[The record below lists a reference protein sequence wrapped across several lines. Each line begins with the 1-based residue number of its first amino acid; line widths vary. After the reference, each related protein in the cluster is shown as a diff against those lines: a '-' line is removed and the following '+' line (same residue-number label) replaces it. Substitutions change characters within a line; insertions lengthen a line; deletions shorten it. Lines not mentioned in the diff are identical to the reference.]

1 MRGPEFLNLT
11 GARRTP
17 YIAQSEAAECG
28 LACIA
33 MVAGFHGYETDLGA
47 LRQRF
52 AFSLKGATL
61 KQLMQV
67 AEAIGFNTRPLRGE
81 VEDLAQAA
89 LPAVLHWDLNH
100 FVVLTKVSTGLT
112 GERYHIHDPARGSL
126 TLGRDEVSRRFTGVL
141 LELLKSETFRPVMEK
156 NRLKIA
162 QLWTQMSGLWPNL
175 SQIFWLSL
183 VLQLIA
189 LASPFYM
196 QIAID
201 TVFPSFDAGLLKVL
215 ALGFAGLAVIQ
226 FATSWTRSLVLLTL
240 NNALSYQV
248 IVNLFRHLVRLPL
261 PWFEKRHVGDV
272 ISRFGSTQPIT
283 NLLSQGLIA
292 SLIDGIM
299 ALITLAL
306 MFVYAPVLSL
316 LAIGALLLY
325 IGLRLAFLQAMKLRN
340 VNVITANAQ
349 ESSTFIETVRG
360 IAAIKAFGQDAN
372 RQRLWQKK
380 KAEAVNAN
388 IKLGRLTAGFD
399 AGNQLVV
406 GLENVLF
413 VYIAIGMALEAKL
426 TVGMIFA
433 YQAYKRQFLD
443 AGIRLVEQ
451 AINYNL
457 LQVHLSRIS
466 DIALSKPEELSLTH
480 FDRSGPQAER
490 KIPAIELRNVR
501 FSYGMGEPEILKG
514 VSLRIEPGESIALI
528 GPSGGGK
535 TTLMKI
541 MMGLLKP
548 TYGEVLIDGQ
558 PLEAYGLARWRAQI
572 GSVAQDDQL
581 FSGTIAEN
589 IAFFDP
595 EPDME
600 RIEEAARIACIAED
614 IDRLPMRY
622 QTLVGDMGSVFSGGQ
637 KQRILLARAV
647 YGAPAALF
655 FDEGTSHLDNQ
666 KQDEVLAAIHRLDV
680 LTVMV
685 AHRSSALAHCSRAL
699 PVFDGIVGRELRLH
713 RAGELEKEKKD
724 VEET

>member
-1 MRGPEFLNLT
+1 MQGPEFLNLT

-33 MVAGFHGYETDLGA
+33 MVAAFHGYETDLGT

-52 AFSLKGATL
+52 SFSLKGATL
-61 KQLMQV
+61 KQLMEV
-67 AEAIGFNTRPLRGE
+67 AEAIGFNSRPLRGE
-81 VEDLAQAA
+81 IDDLAEVQ

-100 FVVLTKVSTGLT
+100 FVVLTKVSKGFG
-112 GERYHIHDPARGSL
+112 GERYHIHDPGRGAL
-126 TLGRDEVSRRFTGVL
+126 VVGREELSRRFTGIV
-141 LELLKSETFRPVMEK
+141 LELLKSETFRPVIEQNK
-156 NRLKIA
+156 LKIT
-162 QLWTQMSGLWPNL
+162 QLWTSMNGLWPSL
-175 SQIFWLSL
+175 RQIFLLSL
-183 VLQLIA
+183 VLQLAA
-189 LASPFYM
+189 LAAPFYM

-215 ALGFAGLAVIQ
+215 ALGFAGLALIQ

-261 PWFEKRHVGDV
+261 PWFEKRHVGDI

-283 NLLSQGLIA
+283 AQLSQGLIA

-299 ALITLAL
+299 ALITLSL

-316 LAIGALLLY
+316 LAIGALLAY

-349 ESSTFIETVRG
+349 ENSTFIETIRG
-360 IAAIKAFGQDAN
+360 IAAIKAFGQEGN

-413 VYIAIGMALEAKL
+413 VYLAIGMAFDAKI
-426 TVGMIFA
+426 TVGMLFA

-466 DIALSKPEELSLTH
+466 DIALSKPENLAITH
-480 FDRSGPQAER
+480 TGYDDTGQRH
-490 KIPAIELRNVR
+490 IPSIELRNVR
-501 FSYGMGEPEILKG
+501 FSYGVGEPEILKG
-514 VSLRIEPGESIALI
+514 INLRIEPGESVALV

-581 FSGTIAEN
+581 FAGTIAEN

-595 EPDME
+595 EPDMA
-600 RIEEAARIACIAED
+600 RIEEAARTACIADD

-647 YGAPAALF
+647 YGQPTTLF

-666 KQDEVLAAIHRLDV
+666 KQDEVLAAIHGLDV
-680 LTVMV
+680 SAVMV
-685 AHRSSALAHCSRAL
+685 AHRSSALAQCNRAIT
-699 PVFDGIVGRELRLH
+699 VFDGIVGKELL
-713 RAGELEKEKKD
+713 LEGAATNEGND
-724 VEET
+724 L

>member
-1 MRGPEFLNLT
+1 MQGPEFLNLT

-33 MVAGFHGYETDLGA
+33 MVAAFHGYETDLGT

-52 AFSLKGATL
+52 SFSLKGATL
-61 KQLMQV
+61 KQLMEV
-67 AEAIGFNTRPLRGE
+67 AEAIGFNSRPLRGE
-81 VEDLAQAA
+81 IDDLAEVQ

-100 FVVLTKVSTGLT
+100 FVVLTKVSKGFG
-112 GERYHIHDPARGSL
+112 GERYHIHDPGRGAL
-126 TLGRDEVSRRFTGVL
+126 VVGREELSRRFTGIV
-141 LELLKSETFRPVMEK
+141 LELLKSETFRPVIEQNK
-156 NRLKIA
+156 LKIT
-162 QLWTQMSGLWPNL
+162 QLWTSMNGLWPSL
-175 SQIFWLSL
+175 RQIFLLSL
-183 VLQLIA
+183 VLQLAA
-189 LASPFYM
+189 LAAPFYM

-215 ALGFAGLAVIQ
+215 ALGFAGLALIQ

-261 PWFEKRHVGDV
+261 PWFEKRHVGDI

-283 NLLSQGLIA
+283 AQLSQGLIA

-299 ALITLAL
+299 ALITLSL

-316 LAIGALLLY
+316 LAIGALLAY

-349 ESSTFIETVRG
+349 ENSTFIETIRG
-360 IAAIKAFGQDAN
+360 IAAIKAFGQEGN

-413 VYIAIGMALEAKL
+413 VYLAIGMAFDAKI
-426 TVGMIFA
+426 TVGMLFA

-466 DIALSKPEELSLTH
+466 DIALSKPENLAITH
-480 FDRSGPQAER
+480 AGYGDTGQRH
-490 KIPAIELRNVR
+490 IPSIELRNVR
-501 FSYGMGEPEILKG
+501 FSYGVGEPEILKG
-514 VSLRIEPGESIALI
+514 ITLRIEPGESVALV

-581 FSGTIAEN
+581 FAGTIAEN

-595 EPDME
+595 EPDMA
-600 RIEEAARIACIAED
+600 RIEAAARTACIAED

-647 YGAPAALF
+647 HGQPAALF

-666 KQDEVLAAIHRLDV
+666 KQGQVLGA
-680 LTVMV
+680 MPP
-685 AHRSSALAHCSRAL
+685 AL
-699 PVFDGIVGRELRLH
+699 PQ
-713 RAGELEKEKKD
+713 
-724 VEET
+724 

>member
-1 MRGPEFLNLT
+1 MMQGPEFLNLT

-33 MVAGFHGYETDLGA
+33 MVAAFHGYETDLGT

-52 AFSLKGATL
+52 SFSLKGATL
-61 KQLMQV
+61 KQLMEV
-67 AEAIGFNTRPLRGE
+67 AEAIGFNSRPLRGE
-81 VEDLAQAA
+81 IDDLAEVQ

-100 FVVLTKVSTGLT
+100 FVVLTKVSKGFG
-112 GERYHIHDPARGSL
+112 GERYHIHDPGRGAL
-126 TLGRDEVSRRFTGVL
+126 VVGREELSRRFTGIV
-141 LELLKSETFRPVMEK
+141 LELLKSETFRPVIEQNK
-156 NRLKIA
+156 LKIT
-162 QLWTQMSGLWPNL
+162 QLWTSMNGLWPSL
-175 SQIFWLSL
+175 RQIFLLSL
-183 VLQLIA
+183 VLQLAA
-189 LASPFYM
+189 LAAPFYM

-215 ALGFAGLAVIQ
+215 ALGFAGLALIQ

-261 PWFEKRHVGDV
+261 PWFEKRHVGDI

-283 NLLSQGLIA
+283 AQLSQGLIA

-299 ALITLAL
+299 ALITLSL

-316 LAIGALLLY
+316 LAIGALLAY

-349 ESSTFIETVRG
+349 ENSTFIETIRG
-360 IAAIKAFGQDAN
+360 IAAIKAFGQEGN

-413 VYIAIGMALEAKL
+413 VYLAIGMAFDAKI
-426 TVGMIFA
+426 TVGMLFA

-466 DIALSKPEELSLTH
+466 DIALSKPENLAITH
-480 FDRSGPQAER
+480 TGYDDTGQRH
-490 KIPAIELRNVR
+490 IPSIELRNVR
-501 FSYGMGEPEILKG
+501 FSYGVGEPEILKG
-514 VSLRIEPGESIALI
+514 INLRIEPGESVALV

-581 FSGTIAEN
+581 FAGTIAEN

-595 EPDME
+595 EPDMA
-600 RIEEAARIACIAED
+600 RIEEAARTACIADD

-647 YGAPAALF
+647 YGQPTTLF

-666 KQDEVLAAIHRLDV
+666 KQDEVLAAIHGLDV
-680 LTVMV
+680 SAVMV
-685 AHRSSALAHCSRAL
+685 AHRSSALAQCNRAIT
-699 PVFDGIVGRELRLH
+699 VFDGIVGKELL
-713 RAGELEKEKKD
+713 LEGAATNEGND
-724 VEET
+724 L